1 MVRRPVALRVA
12 VLPATAAAVLPAAA
26 AAGAAA
32 AELMLVTG
40 LGVALAWLASAAD
53 IGAGRRKYV

>member
-26 AAGAAA
+26 ATAAA